1 MNARIS
7 LNQSPGKT
15 LLATVR
21 AGYIVKGTS
30 LYRWC
35 QDNGIN
41 RQYAAEVL
49 TGRRNGPKA
58 KALRQRLITN
68 AA

>member
-1 MNARIS
+1 MNSRIS
-7 LNQSPGKT
+7 LNQSPGKP
-15 LLATVR
+15 LLASVR
-21 AGYIVKGTS
+21 AGYVMKGTS

-35 QDNGIN
+35 GENGIK

-58 KALRQRLITN
+58 QALRRRLI
-68 AA
+68 AAAA